1 VQGYS
6 SILVWVLVIV
16 LIYFMMIK
24 PQRKQ
29 NKLRQEMLA
38 ELKVGDK
45 VVTLGGIYGKIV
57 KITDDTIK
65 LEVAENMRIKLQR
78 AAVNYVQE
86 DEETNE

>member
-1 VQGYS
+1 MQGYS